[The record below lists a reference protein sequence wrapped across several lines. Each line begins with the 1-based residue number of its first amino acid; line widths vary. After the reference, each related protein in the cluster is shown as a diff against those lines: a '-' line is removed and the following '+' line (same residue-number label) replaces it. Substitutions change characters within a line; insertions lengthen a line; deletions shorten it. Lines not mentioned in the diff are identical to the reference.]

1 MGSAFFNDLVQK
13 NKTHDQNGAKQRERS
28 FWVSLK
34 FPTISRNR
42 SFPVLIQLEISLL
55 TNLNHCPDEV
65 TKSAWLHSDFEVKLL
80 LCRVAEIARH
90 TKCTEIK
97 ERNLARWARLMRDW
111 SPLDPMILNPERDS
125 VIAEHAAEK
134 LSQPLAA

>member
-97 ERNLARWARLMRDW
+97 ERNLARRAPYAGLE
-111 SPLDPMILNPERDS
+111 PLGPNPPN
-125 VIAEHAAEK
+125 
-134 LSQPLAA
+134 LSSQDFCYGG